1 MSDCLVISYSEPSR
15 GRERQQFFNG
25 QSKSGSGW
33 GRFLHLNYVDFQG
46 DIMQMSNVG
55 AIRRVLRAHGVA
67 V

>member
-15 GRERQQFFNG
+15 GRERRQFFDG

-46 DIMQMSNVG
+46 ELESPMRS
-55 AIRRVLRAHGVA
+55 AT
-67 V
+67 